1 LDVPPEDLFE
11 DLSNFSLSNIRI
23 TTFFA
28 GESEAKIV
36 VPSRISEV
44 QAVTS
49 GIVHPI
55 RDRPIT
61 DLPESAKTHPSTRST
76 RRRRD
81 GLPEGTKTAAHRRF
95 GPRPHRAAWAGNHAI
110 TVRRWELCR
119 SQFRILGCKNLAP
132 SN

>member
-1 LDVPPEDLFE
+1 VHLSYGKELELRILLPPHLDD
-11 DLSNFSLSNIRI
+11 
-23 TTFFA
+23 
-28 GESEAKIV
+28 
-36 VPSRISEV
+36 
-44 QAVTS
+44 VTS

-61 DLPESAKTHPSTRST
+61 DLPDLLKGIRQLEAH
-76 RRRRD
+76 
-81 GLPEGTKTAAHRRF
+81 GVAVTAYPKERKPLAYRRF

-132 SN
+132 TN